1 MRPRVPRGFTLVEVL
16 VALAITAL
24 VTLLAHQLFATV
36 VDSGHRAVV
45 TRRALDREA
54 NARRLLG
61 AAFLSLDVGSD
72 STGGFVGRPDRA
84 SFTAWLPTPEGWSE
98 LRKVTVG
105 FEASA
110 WVARW
115 DGERVLLADSV
126 EAVGLDY
133 LLEPGVQAAWV
144 QEWIS
149 AVSAPLA
156 VRARV
161 RRAGGRTD
169 TTLYLIKARG

>member
-1 MRPRVPRGFTLVEVL
+1 MV
-16 VALAITAL
+16 
-24 VTLLAHQLFATV
+24 
-36 VDSGHRAVV
+36 
-45 TRRALDREA
+45 
-54 NARRLLG
+54 
-61 AAFLSLDVGSD
+61 
-72 STGGFVGRPDRA
+72 
-84 SFTAWLPTPEGWSE
+84 
-98 LRKVTVG
+98 
-105 FEASA
+105 
-110 WVARW
+110 RW

-133 LLEPGVQAAWV
+133 LLEPGIQAAWV